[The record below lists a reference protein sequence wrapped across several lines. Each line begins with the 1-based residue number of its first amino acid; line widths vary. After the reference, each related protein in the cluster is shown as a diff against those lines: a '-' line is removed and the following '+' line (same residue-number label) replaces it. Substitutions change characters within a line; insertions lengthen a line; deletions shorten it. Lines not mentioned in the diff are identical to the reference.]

1 MKFQGRFGRPLVR
14 VRRHA
19 HVSPSKIAVVC
30 ALQLAA
36 RNQCGVFCGPNKITR
51 EIKEIAHQYA
61 PGALKELARIAT
73 QGESEA
79 AARVAARREILDR
92 AYGKAMQPIQGTVD
106 YGISGQLAE
115 LFRAMRA
122 IRWVRRLGVVR
133 CWLRTTSSRNDG
145 SWPAHQD
152 CRLSARS

>member
-1 MKFQGRFGRPLVR
+1 MF
-14 VRRHA
+14 
-19 HVSPSKIAVVC
+19 
-30 ALQLAA
+30 AA
-36 RNQCGVFCGPNKITR
+36 RAG
-51 EIKEIAHQYA
+51 

-133 CWLRTTSSRNDG
+133 CDKLRAIKR
-145 SWPAHQD
+145 
-152 CRLSARS
+152 